1 MIPIRDLNPT
11 RTTPFIIVGLIAANI
26 IVFLYQIS
34 LGVRQQNQF
43 VLAYA
48 TTPFEIT
55 HGVDLDPK
63 IGIPVYLTIF
73 TAMFMHG
80 GWLHIIGNM
89 LYLWIFGNNVED
101 RFGHI
106 RFLLIYLLW
115 GVAAAFAQILVDPNS
130 RIPALGASGAIAG
143 VLGAYLVIFP
153 TARVDVLVFLGY
165 FISTVRLPA
174 LLVVGGWI
182 LLQFFSGFAS
192 VTGAEADGG
201 VAYFAHIGGAIAGV
215 AVGLLYRVLHP
226 GSAEYGYYSRP

>member
-1 MIPIRDLNPT
+1 VIPLRDLNPT
-11 RTTPFIIVGLIAANI
+11 RTTPFITVGLIAANI
-26 IVFLYQIS
+26 LVFLFQVS
-34 LGVRQQNQF
+34 LATRQQNLF

-55 HGVDLDPK
+55 HGVDIDPK
-63 IGIPVYLTIF
+63 IGFPVYLTIF

-106 RFLLIYLLW
+106 RFLLIYLAW
-115 GVAAAFAQILVDPNS
+115 GVAAAFAQILVEPNS

-165 FISTVRLPA
+165 FGSTVRLPA
-174 LLVVGGWI
+174 MLVVGGWI

-192 VTGAEADGG
+192 VTGAEVDGG

-215 AVGLLYRVLHP
+215 AVGLIYRVLNP
-226 GSAEYGYYSRP
+226 RSAEYGYDR